1 MIVAGDSDVRR
12 RLELPR
18 RESRDGSRRDVLDC
32 TEDSDPATLRV
43 LACRRACVPGK

>member
-18 RESRDGSRRDVLDC
+18 RERRDGSRRDVLGRARAVVRRFRGDDN
-32 TEDSDPATLRV
+32 ELR
-43 LACRRACVPGK
+43 RNQ